1 MRVIFLVIA
10 SDDPVHERDLNT
22 QKQTWAATQ
31 SSDVEVIWLRGSE
44 GPTFQLEG
52 NTLFV
57 PCPETYRN
65 ILRKTILGVK
75 YLVENKDF
83 DVLIRTNVSTYF
95 DIRRTLR
102 ELQKKRYSGEFVGG
116 YFDLTKGGYFGKE
129 KAFEYISG
137 TGVFLSHGAA
147 QLLSQLDP
155 TEYDTSPDDVA
166 ISHFLSA
173 KELRFVRMLRNNL
186 SSTNLFFPTYFTRT
200 KNSADSSMAG
210 ERMRLI
216 YKYFDSDS
224 AMNRIQVLFR
234 IYRAEYRATRRQN
247 EGLLLY
253 IKRNRVVV
261 QSYLKTRGW
270 QLCQTIFRY

>member
-10 SDDPVHERDLNT
+10 SDDPVHELDLNI

-31 SSDVEVIWLRGSE
+31 SQDAEVIWLRGSNS
-44 GPTFQLEG
+44 PTFQLEG

-57 PCPETYRN
+57 PCPETYKN

-83 DVLIRTNVSTYF
+83 DILIRTNVSTYF
-95 DIRRTLR
+95 DVRRTLL
-102 ELQKKRYSGEFVGG
+102 ELRKKRYSDDFVGG
-116 YFDLTKGGYFGKE
+116 YFDLTNGGYFGIE

-137 TGVFLSHGAA
+137 TGVFLSRGAA
-147 QLLSQLDP
+147 ELLSQLDP
-155 TEYDTSPDDVA
+155 IQYETSPDDVA
-166 ISHFLSA
+166 ITHFFSS
-173 KELRFVRMLRNNL
+173 KELRFIRMLRNNL
-186 SSTNLFFPTYFTRT
+186 SSTYLFLPTYFTRT

-216 YKYFDSDS
+216 YQYFNSPS
-224 AMNRIQVLFR
+224 ITKRIHILFS
-234 IYRAEYRATRRQN
+234 IYRAEYRAFRNQT
-247 EGLLLY
+247 EGLILY
-253 IKRNRVVV
+253 VKRNRVVA

-270 QLCQTIFRY
+270 QLCQLIFRF